1 MDMVALTDLISPAQL
16 QSGALALATV
26 LSLVLVVIS
35 ALSYRR
41 AREGRVL
48 LISVAFGF
56 FFLKNLFLSYLVF
69 TSLLANILLYS
80 AALDSAILLSFYL
93 ALFRRR

>member
-1 MDMVALTDLISPAQL
+1 MVSIADFLPEL

-26 LSLVLVVIS
+26 LSLVMVTVS

-41 AREGRVL
+41 AREARVL
-48 LISVAFGF
+48 LISLAFGF
-56 FFLKNLFLSYLVF
+56 FFVKNLLLSYLVF
-69 TSLLANILLYS
+69 MALLENILLYS
-80 AALDSAILLSFYL
+80 AAFDSAILLSFYI